1 MLTSTEIDDYSRQG
15 YLLKEGILSPAECD
29 GLCAHVSET
38 IRRYS
43 SDPAALEAERDEAYF
58 NNSARDIGLFWEK
71 GTDPA
76 SLPPEERER
85 CVSRLGHG
93 LHWVDPVFRRAAQ
106 HPKAAEA
113 LEGLNGPGINIVQTM
128 IIYKQP
134 RIGGELGFHQDA
146 SYLHTEPQSLIA
158 CWFALDD
165 IDAENSPLL
174 VIPDSHRLP
183 LRTVA
188 ELGDDGRFIHRK
200 PRQLEAVPQ
209 AGTPVAETPAD
220 PSQAVPVL
228 APRGSVIF
236 FHGLLYHASGPNLSP
251 RPRRAYA
258 VHYASSASK
267 WSPFNWID
275 GAGGFVPVREGTVAA

>member
-1 MLTSTEIDDYSRQG
+1 MLSDRERSFYGENG
-15 YLLKEGILSPAECD
+15 YILKEGILSPGECD
-29 GLCAHVSET
+29 SLCAHVSET

-43 SDPAALEAERDEAYF
+43 RDPAALDAERDEAYF
-58 NNSARDIGLFWEK
+58 NNSARDIALFWEK

-76 SLPPEERER
+76 SLLPEERER

-106 HPKAAEA
+106 HPKAAAA
-113 LEGLNGPGINIVQTM
+113 LEALNGPGINIVQTM

-146 SYLHTEPQSLIA
+146 SYLHTEPQSLLA

-174 VIPDSHRLP
+174 VIPGSHRLP

-188 ELGDDGRFIHRK
+188 ELGDDGKFIHR
-200 PRQLEAVPQ
+200 Q
-209 AGTPVAETPAD
+209 VAEAPAD

-258 VHYASSASK
+258 VHYASAASK

-275 GAGGFVPVREGTVAA
+275 GAGGFVPVREEAVAA